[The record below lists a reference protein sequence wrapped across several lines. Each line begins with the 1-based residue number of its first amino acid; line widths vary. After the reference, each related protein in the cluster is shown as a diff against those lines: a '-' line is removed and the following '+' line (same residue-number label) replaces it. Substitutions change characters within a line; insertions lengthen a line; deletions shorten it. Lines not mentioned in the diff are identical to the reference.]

1 MHLEDAGHKNMQNI
15 WTRDS
20 IQDML
25 FLWAT
30 RGQHSGQFIGSAEV
44 CASLLLTKWS
54 AIGFF
59 WLVFVFFVAFDVY
72 LYVRDRDGFMWSSSR
87 HFVCFTMVECTRLLF
102 DVSWG
107 GVHSSRALD
116 AAQGMFHMDSSE
128 FPYRQFSSRDLTEED
143 KVWGSRKKGG
153 RREGLYESSRAV
165 NLVDGLPRAP
175 SWQIFW
181 KSALWWAETQFFEPC
196 RGLTHH
202 KGAFASQ
209 RDIHMTRRAL
219 PALRVIRL
227 SREIWPQL
235 GCQKVG

>member
-1 MHLEDAGHKNMQNI
+1 MIVFCKEQSRDVSNNVWWGKTFEALCKCIWRMQG
-15 WTRDS
+15 TRTCKTYEHAFQF
-20 IQDML
+20 QDIL

-44 CASLLLTKWS
+44 CASLLSTKWS

-59 WLVFVFFVAFDVY
+59 WLIFVFFVAFDVY
-72 LYVRDRDGFMWSSSR
+72 LYVRDRDGFMWSSCR

-165 NLVDGLPRAP
+165 NMVDGLPRAP
-175 SWQIFW
+175 SWVQDGVSKI
-181 KSALWWAETQFFEPC
+181 
-196 RGLTHH
+196 
-202 KGAFASQ
+202 GANGSEKW
-209 RDIHMTRRAL
+209 RY
-219 PALRVIRL
+219 LRICEFVWHG
-227 SREIWPQL
+227 SNFPP
-235 GCQKVG
+235 